1 LVLLY
6 YGYSVVNNIKNI
18 DNEGENKIM
27 FATNKQGWDTF
38 DMVNVLSNLPNNVKD
53 IFIEIIRSAMTGKE
67 LTQENKDM
75 LAYACYHS
83 TLPIEDEEVLSW
95 SISNAEISKIN

>member
-1 LVLLY
+1 MDATKSFNLT
-6 YGYSVVNNIKNI
+6 
-18 DNEGENKIM
+18 
-27 FATNKQGWDTF
+27 FA
-38 DMVNVLSNLPNNVKD
+38 LSNLPNNVKN

-67 LTQENKDM
+67 LTQENKDI

-95 SISNAEISKIN
+95 SISKYED

>member
-1 LVLLY
+1 MDA
-6 YGYSVVNNIKNI
+6 IKSFNLT
-18 DNEGENKIM
+18 
-27 FATNKQGWDTF
+27 FA
-38 DMVNVLSNLPNNVKD
+38 LSNLPNNVKD

-83 TLPIEDEEVLSW
+83 TLPIDDEEVLGW
-95 SISNAEISKIN
+95 RYTEVDENK

>member
-1 LVLLY
+1 MDT
-6 YGYSVVNNIKNI
+6 IKSFNLT
-18 DNEGENKIM
+18 
-27 FATNKQGWDTF
+27 FA
-38 DMVNVLSNLPNNVKD
+38 LSNLPNNVKN

-83 TLPIEDEEVLSW
+83 TLPIDDEEVLSW
-95 SISNAEISKIN
+95 RYTEADENK

>member
-1 LVLLY
+1 MDA
-6 YGYSVVNNIKNI
+6 IKSFNL
-18 DNEGENKIM
+18 
-27 FATNKQGWDTF
+27 TNT
-38 DMVNVLSNLPNNVKD
+38 LSNLPNNVKN

-67 LTQENKDM
+67 LTQENKDI

-95 SISNAEISKIN
+95 NISKRED

>member
-1 LVLLY
+1 MDP
-6 YGYSVVNNIKNI
+6 IKSFNLT
-18 DNEGENKIM
+18 
-27 FATNKQGWDTF
+27 FA
-38 DMVNVLSNLPNNVKD
+38 LSNLPNNVKD

-67 LTQENKDM
+67 LTQENKDI

-95 SISNAEISKIN
+95 SISKCEK

>member
-1 LVLLY
+1 MDA
-6 YGYSVVNNIKNI
+6 IKSFNL
-18 DNEGENKIM
+18 
-27 FATNKQGWDTF
+27 TNT
-38 DMVNVLSNLPNNVKD
+38 LSNLPNNVKN

-67 LTQENKDM
+67 LTQENKDI

-95 SISNAEISKIN
+95 SISKYED